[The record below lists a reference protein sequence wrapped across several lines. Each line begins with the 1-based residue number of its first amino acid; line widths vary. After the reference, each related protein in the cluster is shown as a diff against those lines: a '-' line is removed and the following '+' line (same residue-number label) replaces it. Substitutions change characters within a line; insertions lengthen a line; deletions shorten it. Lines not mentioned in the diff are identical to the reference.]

1 MHLKSLTLA
10 LIVSVVGNSE
20 TVFSMEG
27 EKADDD
33 ILYSIRK
40 LYVIPKIPAIPQPKD
55 EPLILKIEPINLPK
69 ITSRGGKTL
78 KILSD
83 PLEISI
89 TLANG
94 QSYSCGSKGAE
105 IDISSFVP
113 EGNKHLGQF
122 SVRIKDHTRSFA
134 SGARSFLHKN
144 HSEQTMPRC
153 KFTASRDATNSIIE
167 IIYDENVRKFFASGL
182 WALRIH

>member
-20 TVFSMEG
+20 TVFSMED
-27 EKADDD
+27 EKANDDV
-33 ILYSIRK
+33 LYSIRK
-40 LYVIPKIPAIPQPKD
+40 LYTIPPPKD
-55 EPLILKIEPINLPK
+55 EPLILKIEPIDLPK

-122 SVRIKDHTRSFA
+122 SVHIKDHTRSFA

-144 HSEQTMPRC
+144 HREQIIPRC
-153 KFTASRDATNSIIE
+153 KFTASRDATNPIIE